1 MNLLLATESS
11 KFNPIHANSL
21 MSRDSAKLSV
31 SIIFIADFVNQF
43 LRALYLSFRFIRQRF
58 PGGEE
63 IVIYQDDREAMTIV
77 VEDTEVELP

>member
-43 LRALYLSFRFIRQRF
+43 LRAL
-58 PGGEE
+58 
-63 IVIYQDDREAMTIV
+63 
-77 VEDTEVELP
+77 